1 MNDQLDQAPT
11 SPAEAAP
18 PPVAVGLAPDV
29 PSPPAPTLTRRPWF
43 LLTPGTKL
51 ILLLLAFI
59 LVPFIGLTAL
69 SVVGTTNAEQTAVAS
84 QSPAPTPT
92 PSNTADV
99 PATEADETWP
109 ALAKDIT
116 LGAPRE
122 LGFGNQAVP
131 VTVTNTSDTVSDFR
145 LVVLALDSGSG
156 LSSGQKMVSFE
167 QVTPG
172 ASASVEI
179 VFHHPQGWTG
189 RYEVASASRT
199 PSVALDGAAEGSQP

>member
-1 MNDQLDQAPT
+1 MTAPSFKPTRLSQLM
-11 SPAEAAP
+11 
-18 PPVAVGLAPDV
+18 
-29 PSPPAPTLTRRPWF
+29 PPAPWAGSSTINWGGAQRTIANAYISKISADRKVDIQV
-43 LLTPGTKL
+43 TSAGT
-51 ILLLLAFI
+51 
-59 LVPFIGLTAL
+59 
-69 SVVGTTNAEQTAVAS
+69 
-84 QSPAPTPT
+84 
-92 PSNTADV
+92 
-99 PATEADETWP
+99 
-109 ALAKDIT
+109 
-116 LGAPRE
+116 
-122 LGFGNQAVP
+122 VP

-145 LVVLALDSGSG
+145 LAVLALDSGSG

>member
-1 MNDQLDQAPT
+1 MNDQLDQATT
-11 SPAEAAP
+11 SPAEVAS
-18 PPVAVGLAPDV
+18 PPVAVA
-29 PSPPAPTLTRRPWF
+29 PPAQTLTKRPGF
-43 LLTPGTKL
+43 RLTPGTKL

-59 LVPFIGLTAL
+59 LVPFIGLTVL
-69 SVVGTTNAEQTAVAS
+69 SAVGTNNAEQAAVVS
-84 QSPAPTPT
+84 QSSAPTPA
-92 PSNTADV
+92 PSNTANA

-109 ALAKDIT
+109 ALAQDIT